1 MIPDLSVLVVIA
13 LVLIC
18 TALLN
23 SLIFKPVLA
32 VMEQRDHA
40 VRDAREL
47 AQSASQKA
55 ALASEE
61 YARTL
66 ATARRDV
73 YREMDDKRRAA
84 LEGRAALLAST
95 RAEVERELVD
105 ATHQLSSQAS
115 TARTHLDQDVDG
127 LAAAIV
133 DRVLGRAS

>member
-84 LEGRAALLAST
+84 LEGRAALLTST

-115 TARTHLDQDVDG
+115 TARTRLDQDVDG